1 MRGKPGARRA
11 SCPIWDLDDWVLE
24 HHDVVTLC
32 RGFDCPEC
40 VADPEELGPT
50 EPLRRRTPA
59 SARSRSR
66 RLQGSA
72 GPCANPQ
79 KFRART
85 RKKCVHIPET
95 GA

>member
-1 MRGKPGARRA
+1 MKEMIEARRIA
-11 SCPIWDLDDWVLE
+11 CPIWDLDDWVLE

-32 RGFDCPEC
+32 
-40 VADPEELGPT
+40 
-50 EPLRRRTPA
+50 
-59 SARSRSR
+59 SSR
-66 RLQGSA
+66 RLLSGSA

-95 GA
+95 GT